1 MMSKDDIRQHVCAVL
16 CAIQTDSGLENPS
29 LTDDTKPLTDLPGF
43 DSLATVDAEV
53 RLSEAL
59 GVELDH
65 VPFKSPVNGEEQ
77 TIGEIVAQ
85 LADKYAGSLPAP
97 NTEKQP

>member
-1 MMSKDDIRQHVCAVL
+1 MESKDDIRRHVCAVL
-16 CAIQTDSGLENPS
+16 SAIQIDSGLENPP

-43 DSLATVDAEV
+43 DSLAAVDAEV

-59 GVELDH
+59 GVEVDH
-65 VPFKSPVNGEEQ
+65 VPFKSPVTGQEQ

-85 LADKYAGSLPAP
+85 LAGKYGEALPAP
-97 NTEKQP
+97 ITEKQP